1 MKKVITI
8 VILVM
13 FGGLAVTNP
22 GSAAYITFATQTLS
36 QELCPRL
43 PEIIDAPQELGSFL
57 SLLTESCPTLLKNLD
72 PQVRTF
78 LQERTERR
86 NLIIAS
92 LYTTQLFGSRYTTL
106 GIARQFFLF
115 PPQR

>member
-1 MKKVITI
+1 MKKAIAV
-8 VILVM
+8 VVLVL

-22 GSAAYITFATQTLS
+22 GPTAYVTFATQTLS

>member
-1 MKKVITI
+1 MKKVIGGVI
-8 VILVM
+8 VVVL
-13 FGGLAVTNP
+13 GGLALTNP
-22 GSAAYITFATQTLS
+22 GQTAYLSFATQTLN

-43 PEIIDAPQELGSFL
+43 PEIIDTPKELGSFL

-72 PQVRTF
+72 PQVQAF
-78 LQERTERR
+78 LQERTQRR

-106 GIARQFFLF
+106 AIARQFILF
-115 PPQR
+115 PPKQ